1 MPNKAG
7 NKKVKTLLWH
17 TSPSIPNCHHHSPP
31 KYIYIYKSTTYV
43 ICVSVELSFHIW
55 RQTCGFCQV
64 KDEER
69 SFHPG
74 SGKVFMSISQSKLNL
89 PDLSINKEH
98 TKPFIPLI
106 VTRSLLWTNSKPPPP
121 PPQDTAFT
129 LIAKSF
135 RKKLTFVITVV
146 HHFPP
151 NVLFHC
157 AGAAGKG
164 VTCWVC

>member
-1 MPNKAG
+1 MLFVIRMTTFPFILLYKMPNKAG

-121 PPQDTAFT
+121 ATP
-129 LIAKSF
+129 
-135 RKKLTFVITVV
+135 R
-146 HHFPP
+146 
-151 NVLFHC
+151 HC
-157 AGAAGKG
+157 IH
-164 VTCWVC
+164 TDCQIF